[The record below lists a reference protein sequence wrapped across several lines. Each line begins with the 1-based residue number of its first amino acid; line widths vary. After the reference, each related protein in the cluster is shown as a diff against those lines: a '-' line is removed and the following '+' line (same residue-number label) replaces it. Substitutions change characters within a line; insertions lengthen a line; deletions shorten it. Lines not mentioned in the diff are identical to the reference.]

1 MKLSRAFAFVVLFLV
16 LMANAEQTVTYER
29 LVRYH
34 EVVSGHSI
42 SVVIHRQPYDFSK
55 HVIAG
60 GEGNQGGP
68 ATIDGVLVGGTDGL
82 SPKRAPG
89 WPVIETISHIDL
101 VWDGKKI
108 IVPPK
113 LHLNLLNL
121 TLDEG
126 FIQFVP
132 RPSGE
137 ELLIQ
142 ALGGDGGASYGVSLV
157 LRRNGDHKQYL
168 YSHDENLPVA
178 PYEFFEYLGTDK
190 EGNNIGNLIT
200 WLEPKAEAPPDKP
213 K

>member
-1 MKLSRAFAFVVLFLV
+1 MKLSRAFAFVALFSFS
-16 LMANAEQTVTYER
+16 MGNADQTVTYER

-60 GEGNQGGP
+60 GEGNSGP
-68 ATIDGVLVGGTDGL
+68 ATIDGVKFGGTDGL
-82 SPKRAPG
+82 SPKRVPG
-89 WPVIETISHIDL
+89 WPLIETISRIDL
-101 VWDGKKI
+101 EWDGKKI
-108 IVPPK
+108 DVPPK
-113 LHLNLLNL
+113 LYLNLLNL

-168 YSHDENLPVA
+168 YSHDENLPDA
-178 PYEFFEYLGTDK
+178 PYEFFEYLGTDR
-190 EGNNIGNLIT
+190 EGNTIGNLIT
-200 WLEPKAEAPPDKP
+200 WLEPKAETPPDKA